1 MSTRH
6 EGRLVMSKALVLGAA
21 ALALSLVLSAASAS
35 AQVYVTPSY
44 GYGYATPVADL
55 AAPNYG
61 YAAPAMATPPP
72 LMWRPH
78 RRPMQRQHTQQ
89 HRQSLLSTQRRR
101 WCPAITQ
108 LHQPWFRNQCMTTRP
123 AIGVATGMGGARL
136 LLRARARRR
145 GLGIIEPSLLSPR
158 WGGG

>member
-1 MSTRH
+1 MSTWH
-6 EGRLVMSKALVLGAA
+6 EGRLVMSNALVLGAA

-44 GYGYATPVADL
+44 GYGY
-55 AAPNYG
+55 
-61 YAAPAMATPPP
+61 
-72 LMWRPH
+72 
-78 RRPMQRQHTQQ
+78 
-89 HRQSLLSTQRRR
+89 
-101 WCPAITQ
+101 
-108 LHQPWFRNQCMTTRP
+108 PWFRNQCMTTRP